1 MGKGEFMRWTD
12 ATTSRVSTAVEN
24 LFGESIQLHPDHLLE
39 DTLRSRPVIVRYRWA
54 ANYVVEGLL
63 VLLFVVGVW
72 CGRRSRFM
80 WMALCG
86 AAFDMALHMGLGFGI
101 NEVYIMGAHWLFV
114 LPIATGFL
122 VKAMYGRKA
131 GLCSAGCSLRS
142 RRGCWRTTSR
152 CS

>member
-1 MGKGEFMRWTD
+1 
-12 ATTSRVSTAVEN
+12 
-24 LFGESIQLHPDHLLE
+24 
-39 DTLRSRPVIVRYRWA
+39 
-54 ANYVVEGLL
+54 
-63 VLLFVVGVW
+63 
-72 CGRRSRFM
+72 M

-131 GLCSAGCSLRS
+131 GLWLR
-142 RRGCWRTTSR
+142 WLLVALTAWLLAYNVTLFIDYLV
-152 CS
+152 